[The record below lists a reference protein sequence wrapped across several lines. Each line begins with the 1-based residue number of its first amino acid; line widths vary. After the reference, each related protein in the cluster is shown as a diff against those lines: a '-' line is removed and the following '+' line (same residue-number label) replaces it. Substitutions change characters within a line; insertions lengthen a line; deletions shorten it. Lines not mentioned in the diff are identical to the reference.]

1 MHEAPHRTSRSPAL
15 RRMARTARITVPA
28 LTVCLAAGLAAAVA
42 TGARGTTNPGLPQNE
57 QPGGGAVLVGGGV
70 AMLVGMLLRIAYVL
84 HERRRNPDKKYS
96 IRTKAG
102 GTQYG
107 LTAQQYLRLLAP
119 TCCSR
124 PGCAASACGSGFS
137 SASPPTEN

>member
-1 MHEAPHRTSRSPAL
+1 
-15 RRMARTARITVPA
+15 MARTARITVPA

-84 HERRRNPDKKYS
+84 HERRRNPDKKYC

>member
-84 HERRRNPDKKYS
+84 HERRRNPDKKYC

-107 LTAQQYLRLLAP
+107 LTARQYLRLFAP
-119 TCCSR
+119 YLLLPAGLCCLGLWLR
-124 PGCAASACGSGFS
+124 LQFG
-137 SASPPTEN
+137 